1 MPGQFEGILDKLQ
14 TKLGKQTIK
23 RASTINRPRPKRE
36 VQQIQIFNEFNRRNP
51 KADGGSVNGSYEAA
65 FRAKVEEL
73 MDDGY
78 DFGEA
83 VREAMR
89 QGYKNGGEAKYKYQT
104 RKAPTGFFYDRRGKL
119 KRKKPPKGYMYT
131 RAGGLVK
138 KLDTKTIKEIKK
150 RFPNKKFDF
159 KTDKFGVTKNDPD
172 FDKIRFMDPERK
184 KLEKQNKAKPESRAR
199 AKARA
204 KEYYAT
210 EKENILQRAKDRY
223 RSDDL
228 VGKTG
233 KTAKQLSK
241 EKNIDRIIRIQN
253 TIGVFPN
260 GYMKSGNKR
269 FYKPELAVWH
279 DLYDST
285 TKKGQDRWVLPKKYK
300 NNVPINEL
308 GKKSWGTNGYY
319 KKIKFVDKK
328 TGEII
333 KLDETIKGKGKTLKE
348 YLDTTITKETGQKR
362 VFQKAKDGYE
372 LKNKVK
378 DYEIDYKGN
387 KERLGTLFAKASAAK
402 SGDTV
407 LSAFEVHHPYGKKN
421 RWWDNQVA
429 LREANRELNYIDS
442 RLQRAY
448 KNAPTQAQKNKI
460 FKQFGKEVDKLPGGI
475 TYFFEG
481 QQVGSR
487 MPTVKSILDEGAKFY
502 KMAKPVV
509 KKVAKAVPLVGTAIG
524 IADVANAYEQGVRNP
539 IDLFA
544 AYQISPEAAVSAKRY
559 REDPEY
565 RQEQIRNLPN
575 IEGEASL
582 DNFTSYFNGGIV
594 SLKGVK

>member
-1 MPGQFEGILDKLQ
+1 MPGEFESILTKLQ
-14 TKLGKQTIK
+14 GKLGKQTIK
-23 RASTINRPRPKRE
+23 RASTINRPRPKFE
-36 VQQIQIFNEFNRRNP
+36 VQQIDIFNKFNRRNP
-51 KADGGSVNGSYEAA
+51 KADGGSADDYEPSAFSKKVN
-65 FRAKVEEL
+65 EL

-89 QGYKNGGEAKYKYQT
+89 QGYQDGGKVK
-104 RKAPTGFFYDRRGKL
+104 KAPKGFMYNKQGK
-119 KRKKPPKGYMYT
+119 
-131 RAGGLVK
+131 LVK
-138 KLDTKTIKEIKK
+138 KLNAKTIKAIKK
-150 RFPNKKFDF
+150 RFPNKKYNF
-159 KTDKFGVTKNDPD
+159 KKFKLGVPPTDPD
-172 FDKIRFMDPERK
+172 HDKIRFMDPERK

-223 RSDDL
+223 RSDAP

-233 KTAKQLSK
+233 KTLKQLTK
-241 EKNIDRIIRIQN
+241 EKNIERIIKIQD
-253 TIGVFPN
+253 TIGIFPN
-260 GYMKSGNKR
+260 GYMKSGNKKL
-269 FYKPELAVWH
+269 YKPELAVWR

-285 TKKGQDRWVLPKKYK
+285 TKQGQDRWVLPKQYKDNVPLNEAGKPKWAKDNYYK
-300 NNVPINEL
+300 N
-308 GKKSWGTNGYY
+308 
-319 KKIKFVDKK
+319 IKFVDQK

-348 YLDTTITKETGQKR
+348 YLDTTIAKETGQKR

-378 DYEIDYKGN
+378 GYEIDFKGN
-387 KERLGTLFAKASAAK
+387 KESLGTLFAKASSAK

-407 LSAFEVHHPYGKKN
+407 LSAFEVHHPYGKKT

-448 KNAPTQAQKNKI
+448 KNAPTQAQKNKV

-475 TYFFEG
+475 SYFFEG
-481 QQVGSR
+481 QQVGSK
-487 MPTVKSILDEGAKFY
+487 MPTLKSILDEGAKFY
-502 KMAKPVV
+502 KIAKPVA
-509 KKVAKAVPLVGTAIG
+509 KRIAKAVPLVGTAIG

-565 RQEQIRNLPN
+565 RQERIRNLPN

>member
-23 RASTINRPRPKRE
+23 RASTINRPRPKLN
-36 VQQIQIFNEFNRRNP
+36 VIQIKAINDFVRRNP
-51 KADGGSVNGSYEAA
+51 RADGGSVNGSEQAA
-65 FRAKVEEL
+65 FRKKVEEL

-89 QGYKNGGEAKYKYQT
+89 QGYQDGGKV
-104 RKAPTGFFYDRRGKL
+104 
-119 KRKKPPKGYMYT
+119 KKPPKGFMYNKQ
-131 RAGGLVK
+131 GKLVK
-138 KLDTKTIKEIKK
+138 KLDVKIIKKIKK

-159 KTDKFGVTKNDPD
+159 KNNKYGVTKGDSD
-172 FDKIRFMDPERK
+172 LDKIRNMDPNRQAVQK
-184 KLEKQNKAKPESRAR
+184 KAKAKPERRAR

-204 KEYYAT
+204 AEYYK
-210 EKENILQRAKDRY
+210 EQKENILQRAKDRY
-223 RSDDL
+223 RSDTP

-233 KTAKQLSK
+233 KTLKQLTK
-241 EKNIDRIIRIQN
+241 EKNIDRIIKIQN
-253 TIGVFPN
+253 TIGVFPS
-260 GYMKSGNKR
+260 GYMQSGKKR
-269 FYKPELAVWH
+269 FYKPELAVWK
-279 DLYDST
+279 DLYDSS
-285 TKKGQDRWVLPKKYK
+285 TKQGQDRWVLPKKYK
-300 NNVPINEL
+300 DNVPINDL
-308 GKKSWGTNGYY
+308 GKPSWGKNSYY
-319 KKIKFVDKK
+319 KNIKFVDQK

-348 YLDTTITKETGQKR
+348 YLDTTIAKETGQKR

-378 DYEIDYKGN
+378 DYEIDFKGN
-387 KERLGTLFAKASAAK
+387 KERLGTLFAKASSAK

-407 LSAFEVHHPYGKKN
+407 LSAFEVHHPYGKKT

-448 KNAPTQAQKNKI
+448 KNAPTQAQKNKV

-475 TYFFEG
+475 SYFFEG

-487 MPTVKSILDEGAKFY
+487 MPTLKSILDEGAKFY
-502 KMAKPVV
+502 KMAKPVA
-509 KKVAKAVPLVGTAIG
+509 KRIAKAVPLVGTAIG

-539 IDLFA
+539 VDLFA

>member
-14 TKLGKQTIK
+14 TKLGKQTIR

-51 KADGGSVNGSYEAA
+51 KADGGSADDYEPSAFSKKVN
-65 FRAKVEEL
+65 EL

-89 QGYKNGGEAKYKYQT
+89 QGYSNGGKVK
-104 RKAPTGFFYDRRGKL
+104 KAPKGFMYNKQGK
-119 KRKKPPKGYMYT
+119 
-131 RAGGLVK
+131 LVK
-138 KLDTKTIKEIKK
+138 KLDTKTIKAIKK

-159 KTDKFGVTKNDPD
+159 KNNKYGVTKGDPD
-172 FDKIRFMDPERK
+172 LDKIRFMDPERK
-184 KLEKQNKAKPESRAR
+184 KLEKKLKAKPERRAK

-204 KEYYAT
+204 KEYYS
-210 EKENILQRAKDRY
+210 EQKENILQRARDRY
-223 RSDDL
+223 KSDAP

-233 KTAKQLSK
+233 KTQKQLVK
-241 EKNIDRIIRIQN
+241 ERNIEKIIKIQD
-253 TIGVFPN
+253 TIGIFPN
-260 GYMKSGNKR
+260 GYMKSGNKN
-269 FYKPELAVWH
+269 FYKPELAVWR

-285 TKKGQDRWVLPKKYK
+285 TKQGQDRWVLPKKYK
-300 NNVPINEL
+300 DNVPLNEA
-308 GKKSWGTNGYY
+308 GKPRWAKDNYY
-319 KKIKFVDKK
+319 KNIKFVDQK

-348 YLDTTITKETGQKR
+348 YLDTTIAKETGQKR

-378 DYEIDYKGN
+378 DFEIDFKGN
-387 KERLGTLFAKASAAK
+387 KERLGTLFAKASSAK

-407 LSAFEVHHPYGKKN
+407 LSAFEVHHPYGKKT

-448 KNAPTQAQKNKI
+448 KNASTQAQKNKV
-460 FKQFGKEVDKLPGGI
+460 FKQFGKEIDKLPGGI
-475 TYFFEG
+475 SYFFEG
-481 QQVGSR
+481 QQVGTK
-487 MPTVKSILDEGAKFY
+487 MPTLKSILNEGAKY
-502 KMAKPVV
+502 YQMAKPVA
-509 KKVAKAVPLVGTAIG
+509 KRIAKALPVVGTAVG
-524 IADVANAYEQGVRNP
+524 IADVASAYEQGVRNP

-544 AYQISPEAAVSAKRY
+544 AYQISPETALASKQY

-565 RQEQIRNLPN
+565 RQKSRQATFARPLD
-575 IEGEASL
+575 EGTYDAIDES
-582 DNFTSYFNGGIV
+582 FTSYFDGGIV
-594 SLKGVK
+594 SVLKGVK

>member
-51 KADGGSVNGSYEAA
+51 KADGGSADDYEPSAFSKKVN
-65 FRAKVEEL
+65 EL

-89 QGYKNGGEAKYKYQT
+89 QGYKK
-104 RKAPTGFFYDRRGKL
+104 
-119 KRKKPPKGYMYT
+119 
-131 RAGGLVK
+131 GGLVEIRNRVK
-138 KLDTKTIKEIKK
+138 KK
-150 RFPNKKFDF
+150 FPNKKLDF
-159 KTDKFGVTKNDPD
+159 KKYPKYGMPKKDPD
-172 FDKIRFMDPERK
+172 YDKARYNPKTRK
-184 KLEKQNKAKPESRAR
+184 KRTIKEKKNPKLVEKRRLKAL
-199 AKARA
+199 
-204 KEYYAT
+204 EYYSK

-233 KTAKQLSK
+233 KTTKQLQR
-241 EKNIDRIIRIQN
+241 EKNIDRIIKIQN
-253 TIGVFPN
+253 TIGVFPS
-260 GYMKSGNKR
+260 GYIKSGNKK
-269 FYKPELAVWH
+269 FYKPELAVWR

-285 TKKGQDRWVLPKKYK
+285 TKQGQDRWVLPKKYK
-300 NNVPINEL
+300 NNVPINDL
-308 GKKSWGTNGYY
+308 GKPSWGKNSYY
-319 KKIKFVDKK
+319 KNIKFVDKK

-348 YLDTTITKETGQKR
+348 YLDTTIAKETGEKR

-387 KERLGTLFAKASAAK
+387 KERLGTLFAKASSAK
-402 SGDTV
+402 SGNTV
-407 LSAFEVHHPYGKKN
+407 ISAFEVHHPYGKKN
-421 RWWDNQVA
+421 NWWNNQVA
-429 LREANRELNYIDS
+429 LREANRELNYVDN

-448 KNAPTQAQKNKI
+448 KNASTQAQKNKV
-460 FKQFGKEVDKLPGGI
+460 FKQFGKEIDKLPGGI

-502 KMAKPVV
+502 KMAKPVA
-509 KKVAKAVPLVGTAIG
+509 KRIAKAVPLVGTAIG

-539 IDLFA
+539 VDLFA